1 VTHNDEQIDLLMR
14 RFARAASGANGAPD
28 HLDADEM
35 NAFAEGALPPAARAR
50 YVSHLANC
58 DDCRK
63 QVAQLAIT
71 SGAVVRAEQNVA
83 NRPERGGFWATLTG
97 MFTLPALR
105 YAAFAAI
112 VVVVAGVGF
121 VALRHRSERP
131 NLVAANEPLPSQ
143 QTRDVAPSA
152 NTNSVLNDKNDSSR
166 SNAASPPSATSASP
180 PVTLS
185 NPNTKQ
191 GEDHIAENTTPPP
204 VMMKEAA
211 KSVEESE
218 KKAEQVPVRQSE
230 TAQTQQSY
238 APAPPG
244 EAQGGVRGQSQTA
257 PFVFGGGLKTQTPQ
271 AADKAQ
277 SADRERDTNKDV
289 QLASNQPGGRLYDE
303 KMKSGPSRN
312 MDNVAANNQ
321 NANEVRAETP
331 KKPAVAERTEQT
343 PQSRSTGGHKFRR
356 QGNSWVDQ
364 KFKSSMPLRNVSRGS
379 EDYAAL
385 DAGLR
390 SIAQQVSGEVII
402 VWKGKAYLIK

>member
-1 VTHNDEQIDLLMR
+1 MR
-14 RFARAASGANGAPD
+14 RFARTASGANGAPD

-63 QVAQLAIT
+63 QVAQLAIA
-71 SGAVVRAEQNVA
+71 SGAVTRTEQSVA
-83 NRPERGGFWATLTG
+83 NRPERRGFWATLSG
-97 MFTLPALR
+97 VFALPTLR

-131 NLVAANEPLPSQ
+131 NLVAANGPLPSE
-143 QTRDVAPSA
+143 QTRDVTPRAD
-152 NTNSVLNDKNDSSR
+152 TNSAVNDKNDKADSTR

-180 PVTLS
+180 PATLS
-185 NPNTKQ
+185 KPDTKP
-191 GEDHIAENTTPPP
+191 GEDHVAENTTPPP

-218 KKAEQVPVRQSE
+218 KKAETLQVRQSQ
-230 TAQTQQSY
+230 TAQSQQSY

-244 EAQGGVRGQSQTA
+244 EAQSGGRGQSQTGGL
-257 PFVFGGGLKTQTPQ
+257 VFGGGLKTQTPQ

-277 SADRERDTNKDV
+277 PAVRERDTTKDV
-289 QLASNQPGGRLYDE
+289 QLASNQAGGRLYDE
-303 KMKSGPSRN
+303 KLKSGPSRN
-312 MDNVAANNQ
+312 MDNAAANNR

-331 KKPAVAERTEQT
+331 KRPAAAEGTDQT
-343 PQSRSTGGHKFRR
+343 PPSRSVGGHKFRR

-379 EDYAAL
+379 EDYASL

-390 SIAQQVSGEVII
+390 SIAQQISGEVIV
-402 VWKGKAYLIK
+402 VWKGRGYLIK